1 MVVVMVVVMV
11 IMALFMRAMIIPM
24 KRNAI
29 RIAEIAVRDTDI
41 TPIARCRQSKTM
53 RGRFSIRVS
62 QGVHF
67 SVLFSVLFSMIL
79 IVFIAM
85 IIVVIVSMAL
95 IVIP

>member
-1 MVVVMVVVMV
+1 MALFVMVVVMV
-11 IMALFMRAMIIPM
+11 IMALFMRIMIIPM

-62 QGVHF
+62 QSVH
-67 SVLFSVLFSMIL
+67 FSVLFSMIL

-85 IIVVIVSMAL
+85 IIVVIVSMAF